1 MNESKKGHI
10 LELEVPRVGS
20 INLEGFDEYESSL
33 DFSNPIH
40 IRDILMQHF
49 IEGEHETFLELLA
62 LYIDHVGKT
71 KISKETQ
78 IPERTIYNFIRGD
91 HKTSSENVFRVM
103 KFISDEVKKKS
114 A

>member
-1 MNESKKGHI
+1 VKKSKKGHI
-10 LELEVPRVGS
+10 SEPEVPRVGS
-20 INLEGFDEYESSL
+20 ANLEEFDEYESSL
-33 DFSNPIH
+33 DFSNPEH
-40 IRDILMQHF
+40 IREILMQHF

-71 KISKETQ
+71 KISQKTQ